1 MSMQLINLHPSHIYR
16 FCIRSWLEHH
26 SSCPTCRRSLVSKVD
41 TVNQDADEAR
51 GFPRNDSS
59 TEGSTATSVVDSLVA
74 SQRGS
79 STATP
84 SQSAAMPTT
93 SAPPATH
100 PSSLSGHSTP
110 NALTSNG
117 GSSNHHA
124 ASGTSSNRS
133 SVGHQLF
140 AFNSEQQP
148 WLSRLGFP
156 KITVEVVDQ
165 AQDEDE
171 SRIPTRRS
179 QQQTSQ
185 RSSSHS
191 SNRPT
196 TYQSQSSRRGGDEY
210 SDDED
215 DEDLRRA
222 IAESLAMSQQCQ
234 SQSTVSLLSSSSAT
248 TMAYESSLSASEHD
262 LQRRLV

>member
-1 MSMQLINLHPSHIYR
+1 MLCQHDR

-41 TVNQDADEAR
+41 ADNQDTDEAR
-51 GFPRNDSS
+51 GFPRVEIAP
-59 TEGSTATSVVDSLVA
+59 EGSFPASSDASLVT
-74 SQRGS
+74 SRRGS
-79 STATP
+79 SAATP
-84 SQSAAMPTT
+84 SQSTAMSST
-93 SAPPATH
+93 STPMTNLPLN
-100 PSSLSGHSTP
+100 LSGHSTP
-110 NALTSNG
+110 NTLASNNG
-117 GSSNHHA
+117 GSSSSHHTA
-124 ASGTSSNRS
+124 TGTGSNRTS
-133 SVGHQLF
+133 TGHQLF

-179 QQQTSQ
+179 QQQSPQ
-185 RSSSHS
+185 NSS
-191 SNRPT
+191 
-196 TYQSQSSRRGGDEY
+196 SQSSGRRPTYSSQLHRAGDEF

-222 IAESLAMSQQCQ
+222 IAESLAMSQQCH
-234 SQSTVSLLSSSSAT
+234 SQSTVSLISSSSTAT
-248 TMAYESSLSASEHD
+248 TAAFDTNVSAGDHEQ
-262 LQRRLV
+262 LR